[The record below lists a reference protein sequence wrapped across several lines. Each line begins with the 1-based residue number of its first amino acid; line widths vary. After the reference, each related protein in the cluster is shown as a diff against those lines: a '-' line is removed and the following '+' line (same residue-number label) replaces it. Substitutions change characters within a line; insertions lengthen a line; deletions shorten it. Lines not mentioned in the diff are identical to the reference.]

1 MPLIRH
7 NNSKSPVE
15 EYWDQRVLGITS
27 GIDDLGGIQ
36 WELLG
41 TLTLG
46 WIIVYL
52 IIWKGLH
59 ASGKIIW
66 FTALFPYFVMTILL
80 FRSVT
85 LEGAS
90 IGLLRYITP
99 DWDKLYSTE
108 TWIDSAT
115 QVMINDVD
123 NDDLGIGHP
132 SLILFSIPNSNFQ
145 IFFAY
150 SIGTGALPALG
161 SYNKFHHNCI
171 K

>member
-1 MPLIRH
+1 MPIIRH

-46 WIIVYL
+46 WVIVYL

-90 IGLLRYITP
+90 IGLIRYITP
-99 DWDKLYSTE
+99 DWEKLYSTE

-115 QVMINDVD
+115 QVHNCFLEVFV
-123 NDDLGIGHP
+123 
-132 SLILFSIPNSNFQ
+132 LIQLSANSNFQ

-161 SYNKFHHNCI
+161 SYNKFHHNCV

>member
-1 MPLIRH
+1 MPIIRH

-46 WIIVYL
+46 WVIVYL

-90 IGLLRYITP
+90 IGLIRYITP
-99 DWDKLYSTE
+99 DWEKLYSTE

-115 QVMINDVD
+115 QVSLEKEKLCLDSTFCKFQFSDIFCLFYWNWSFAS
-123 NDDLGIGHP
+123 LGI
-132 SLILFSIPNSNFQ
+132 LQQIPPQLCQVSFLKNV
-145 IFFAY
+145 
-150 SIGTGALPALG
+150 T
-161 SYNKFHHNCI
+161 
-171 K
+171 

>member
-1 MPLIRH
+1 MPIIRH

-46 WIIVYL
+46 WVIVYL

-90 IGLLRYITP
+90 IGLIRYITP
-99 DWDKLYSTE
+99 DWEKLYSTE

-115 QVMINDVD
+115 QV
-123 NDDLGIGHP
+123 LC
-132 SLILFSIPNSNFQ
+132 F
-145 IFFAY
+145 
-150 SIGTGALPALG
+150 
-161 SYNKFHHNCI
+161 
-171 K
+171 